1 MPTLAA
7 PALWEAVKNDF
18 KTLFSE
24 EVYHMWFNDLVCL
37 DHTEDTITIGATT
50 DFASFFVHDNY
61 LDLIKQRLQL
71 ATGHDYTVRV
81 KKNPDAAPAT
91 STPSPAAQAHSETAH
106 TPARRHARADERAPS
121 NNTLIG
127 RNTFD
132 TYIVGGNNM
141 MAHAAAMRVAQSPGQ
156 AFNPLFISGSTGLG
170 KTHLMHAI
178 GHTVLHANP
187 HAKVV
192 YLTTEKFTN
201 EYVQA
206 IKENALIQFRRRYR
220 NVDILLLDDI
230 QFLGGKEGIQEEFYH
245 TFNELHT
252 AGKQIVLASDRR
264 ASEIKDLE
272 ARLVSR
278 FDWGLPTDIQ
288 APNYETRL
296 AILRSKA
303 SLFKY
308 DLPDDVLDFIAKNV
322 AKNIRALEGALI
334 KVASTAFLL
343 KTGPIDVA
351 LAAKLL
357 EPILIEQAQNQLTID
372 AIQKRVSDH
381 YDLRPGDMTS
391 KRRPANIA
399 FPRQIAMY
407 LCRMLTKH
415 SLQEIGAAF
424 GGRDHGTVIHAIKTV
439 ENMMEQDPTAAR
451 SVEFLKTQLAR

>member
-1 MPTLAA
+1 M
-7 PALWEAVKNDF
+7 WEAVKNDF

-24 EVYHMWFNDLVCL
+24 EVYHMWFNHLVCL
-37 DHTEDTITIGATT
+37 EQTEDTITLGTLT
-50 DFASFFVHDNY
+50 DFAAGCIHTYY

-71 ATGHDYTVRV
+71 ATGRDYNVIV
-81 KKNPDAAPAT
+81 KKNPDA
-91 STPSPAAQAHSETAH
+91 SAAQAAQPAPAAPQVETSRI
-106 TPARRHARADERAPS
+106 PARRIVRAADEPARV
-121 NNTLIG
+121 NTTLDP

-132 TYIVGGNNM
+132 TYVVGSSNQ
-141 MAHAAAMRVAQSPGQ
+141 MAHAAAMAVAQAPAQ
-156 AFNPLFISGSTGLG
+156 AYNPLFVSGSTGLG

-178 GHTVLHANP
+178 GHAVLTSNP

-206 IKENALIQFRRRYR
+206 IKENALAQFRRRYR
-220 NVDILLLDDI
+220 SVDVLLLDDI
-230 QFLGGKEGIQEEFYH
+230 QFLSGKEGIQEEFYH
-245 TFNELHT
+245 TFNDLHT
-252 AGKQIVLASDRR
+252 AGKQVVLASDRR

-278 FDWGLPTDIQ
+278 FEWGLPTDIQ

-303 SLFKY
+303 ALFKY
-308 DLPDDVLDFIAKNV
+308 DLPGDVLEFIAKNV
-322 AKNIRALEGALI
+322 AKNIRTLIGALI

-343 KTGPIDVA
+343 KTGPIDVT
-351 LAAKLL
+351 LAEKLL
-357 EPILIEQAQNQLTID
+357 QPILIEQAQSQLTIE

-381 YDLRPGDMTS
+381 YELRPGDMVS

-407 LCRMLTKH
+407 LARQLTKH

-424 GGRDHGTVIHAIKTV
+424 GGRDHGTVIHACKTV
-439 ENMMEQDPTAAR
+439 ENMMEQDSSAQR
-451 SVEFLKTQLAR
+451 SVEFLRAQLSR

>member
-1 MPTLAA
+1 MPTLSA
-7 PALWEAVKNDF
+7 PSIWEAVKNDF
-18 KTLFSE
+18 KTLFSD
-24 EVYHMWFNDLVCL
+24 EVYHMWFNELVCL
-37 DHTEDTITIGATT
+37 EQTDTAITLGAAT
-50 DFASFFVHDNY
+50 DFAAYFVHDNY

-71 ATGHDYTVRV
+71 ATGTDYTVRV
-81 KKNPDAAPAT
+81 KKNPSVATPAAPAQT
-91 STPSPAAQAHSETAH
+91 AAAAE
-106 TPARRHARADERAPS
+106 RRHNRVAAAERPPV
-121 NNTLIG
+121 NGTLAA
-127 RNTFD
+127 RNTFEN
-132 TYIVGGNNM
+132 YIIGENNM

-156 AFNPLFISGSTGLG
+156 AYNPLFITGSTGLG

-178 GHTVLHANP
+178 GHAVLKSNP
-187 HAKVV
+187 HAKVI
-192 YLTTEKFTN
+192 YLTTERFTN

-206 IKENALIQFRRRYR
+206 IRENALVAFRRRYR
-220 NVDILLLDDI
+220 NVDVLLLDDI

-245 TFNELHT
+245 TFNDLHT
-252 AGKQIVLASDRR
+252 AGKQIVISSDRR

-278 FDWGLPTDIQ
+278 FEWGLPTDIQ

-303 SLFKY
+303 AFFKY
-308 DLPDDVLDFIAKNV
+308 ELPGDVLEFIAKNV

-343 KTGPIDVA
+343 KTGPIDVT
-351 LAAKLL
+351 LAEKLL
-357 EPILIEQAQNQLTID
+357 QPILIEQAQSQLTID

-381 YDLRPGDMTS
+381 YELRPGDMVS

-407 LCRMLTKH
+407 LARQLTKH

-424 GGRDHGTVIHAIKTV
+424 GGRDHGTVIHACKTV
-439 ENMMEQDPTAAR
+439 ENMMEQDPSAR
-451 SVEFLKTQLAR
+451 HSVEYLRVQLSR

>member
-1 MPTLAA
+1 MSTLAS
-7 PALWEAVKNDF
+7 PALWDVVKNDL
-18 KTLFSE
+18 KNLFSE
-24 EVYHMWFNDLVCL
+24 EVYHMWFENLVCMERT
-37 DHTEDTITIGATT
+37 DSAITLGAPT

-61 LDLIKQRLQL
+61 LDLITQRLQVV
-71 ATGHDYTVRV
+71 TGRDYAVRV

-91 STPSPAAQAHSETAH
+91 ASSNAEPAREPAAAS
-106 TPARRHARADERAPS
+106 RRHVRTGADERAPV
-121 NNTLIG
+121 NATLIA
-127 RNTFD
+127 RNTFE

-141 MAHAAAMRVAQSPGQ
+141 MAHAAATRVAQSPGQ

-178 GHTVLHANP
+178 GHTVLKANP
-187 HAKVV
+187 HAKVI

-206 IKENALIQFRRRYR
+206 IKENALVQFRRRYR
-220 NVDILLLDDI
+220 SVDVLLLDDV
-230 QFLGGKEGIQEEFYH
+230 QFLGGKEGIQEEFFH
-245 TFNELHT
+245 TFNELHS
-252 AGKQIVLASDRR
+252 AGKQIVLTSDRR
-264 ASEIKDLE
+264 ASEIKALE

-303 SLFKY
+303 AAFGHK
-308 DLPDDVLDFIAKNV
+308 LPDDVLDFIAKNV
-322 AKNIRALEGALI
+322 AKNVRALEGALL
-334 KVASTAFLL
+334 KVSSAAFLL
-343 KTGPIDVA
+343 STGPVDVA
-351 LAAKLL
+351 LAEQLL
-357 EPILIEQAQNQLTID
+357 QPILIEQAQNQLTID

-381 YDLRPGDMTS
+381 YELRPGDMTS

-407 LCRMLTKH
+407 LCRLLTKH
-415 SLQEIGAAF
+415 SLQEIGASF

-439 ENMMEQDPTAAR
+439 ENMMEQDPSVTR
-451 SVEFLKTQLAR
+451 SVEFLKAQLAR